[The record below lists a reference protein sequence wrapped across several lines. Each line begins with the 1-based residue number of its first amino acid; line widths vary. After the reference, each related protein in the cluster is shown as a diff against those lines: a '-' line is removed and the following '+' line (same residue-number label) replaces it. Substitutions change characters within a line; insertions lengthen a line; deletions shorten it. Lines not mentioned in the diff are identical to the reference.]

1 MSASSS
7 WWKTF
12 QQQIHS
18 LLKAIC
24 FMFSMTPKSMKRL
37 YMVVIISV
45 EQRCL
50 KVFKVGKGRQG
61 QELKKEKLKKP

>member
-1 MSASSS
+1 
-7 WWKTF
+7 
-12 QQQIHS
+12 
-18 LLKAIC
+18 
-24 FMFSMTPKSMKRL
+24 MKRL
-37 YMVVIISV
+37 FVVVISSV